1 MGYNDEDDDENT
13 GGRQQLYNRFRQS
26 LSKPV
31 GERYF
36 DEDELVEIFD
46 YAGDINDNYVRI
58 EVLCCGARLYP
69 ESTALADR
77 RALLYLDEDDSDR
90 LATDFMADNAAL
102 STPIADIVKL
112 EINPPAPDQ
121 ACSAL
126 DFFIS
131 QYEHLGDEE
140 TIRFVNLAA
149 DLGQYQWLLENLP
162 LLRSKT
168 SYLPSLLF
176 EVLTEADEEGDN
188 DTVCTLADE
197 LIELEPFSVT
207 YWTALFRG
215 HARAG
220 RESEAKAAFDY
231 ARALAS
237 DDLSYIDWLC
247 ESVYSYAPYLRD
259 ETIELLESA
268 MEKAPDEFRYAD
280 LRCGLLMQSGNSTG
294 AIDGVKEFLDH
305 NPGNYTALR
314 RLLSTNA
321 RGIPPYIEAYYAVCP
336 AGFGAEAA
344 EEIINQLQM
353 AGAARALNDF
363 LSAYSEHETLSV
375 EQTAP
380 WAEALF
386 ALDRYEDVVRMAE
399 AMTSFDPIIS
409 TPIKGAS
416 FAVVAV
422 ISMMKTGRQELAQDF
437 IGRTRPVFEAILMA
451 APLPIRLMVKST
463 LNLYETVERHPAE
476 DKLFWEYHDPFKM
489 GKL

>member
-1 MGYNDEDDDENT
+1 MGYNDDQDDQQS

-58 EVLCCGARLYP
+58 EALCCGARLYP

-90 LATDFMADNAAL
+90 MASEFMADNASL

-112 EINPPAPDQ
+112 EVNPPSAEQAPG
-121 ACSAL
+121 AL

-131 QYEHLGDEE
+131 QYDHLGDEE
-140 TIRFVNLAA
+140 IIRFVNLAA
-149 DLGQYQWLLENLP
+149 DLDQYRWLLDNLP

-168 SYLPSLLF
+168 DYLPSLLF
-176 EVLTEADEEGDN
+176 EVLTEADDEGDN
-188 DTVCTLADE
+188 DTVCALADE

-220 RESEAKAAFDY
+220 RENEAKAAFDY

-247 ESVYSYAPYLRD
+247 ESVFNYAPYLRQ
-259 ETIELLESA
+259 ETMEMLQSA
-268 MEKAPDEFRYAD
+268 MEKDPEEFRYAD
-280 LRCGLLMQSGNSTG
+280 IRCGLLMQSGDSAG
-294 AIDGVKEFLDH
+294 AVQGIKDYLER
-305 NPGNYTALR
+305 NPGNYSALR

-321 RGIPPYIEAYYAVCP
+321 RGVLPYIEAFYAVCP
-336 AGFGAEAA
+336 GGFGAESAD
-344 EEIINQLQM
+344 EIVNQLHLQ
-353 AGAARALNDF
+353 GAVRTLNDF
-363 LSAYSEHETLSV
+363 ISAYSAHETMSL
-375 EQTAP
+375 EYTAP
-380 WAEALF
+380 WVEALY
-386 ALDRYEDVVRMAE
+386 ALERYDQVVQMAL
-399 AMTSFDPIIS
+399 ALPSYDPIIS
-409 TPIKGAS
+409 IPLKGAS
-416 FAVVAV
+416 FAVAV
-422 ISMMKTGRQELAQDF
+422 VMSMMKTGRQQQAREF
-437 IGRTRPVFEAILMA
+437 IDRTGPTFEAILQA
-451 APLPIRLMVKST
+451 APLPIRLAVKSV
-463 LNLYETVERHPAE
+463 LALYQTVGRHPAQE
-476 DKLFWEYHDPFKM
+476 KLFWEYHDPFRM